1 MEKATRR
8 TARGLV
14 VHGRALLLME
24 RWRRDAKT
32 GKERH
37 YFSIP
42 GGGIEP
48 GETPE
53 QAVVRELFE
62 EMHIL
67 VRPLRM
73 VGKQSDGGTQHIF
86 FVCTYL
92 SGAPNLHPG
101 SPEAKRNHQDNRYQ
115 PAWVSHDDFQK
126 IKLYPSYEPM
136 RAKIEELFDGQ
147 GLV

>member
-1 MEKATRR
+1 MEKVARR

-24 RWRRDAKT
+24 RWRHDPKT
-32 GKERH
+32 GKELH

-48 GETPE
+48 GETSE

-67 VRPLRM
+67 VRPLRL
-73 VGKQSDGGTQHIF
+73 VGKQTDGPIQHF
-86 FVCTYL
+86 FFACTYL
-92 SGAPNLHPG
+92 SGTPTLDPS
-101 SPEAKRNHQDNRYQ
+101 SPEAKRGDHNRYQ
-115 PAWVSHDDFQK
+115 PAWVSRDDFEK
-126 IKLYPSYEPM
+126 INLYPSYEPM
-136 RAKIEELFDGQ
+136 RAKIEELFDAQ
-147 GLV
+147 GLE